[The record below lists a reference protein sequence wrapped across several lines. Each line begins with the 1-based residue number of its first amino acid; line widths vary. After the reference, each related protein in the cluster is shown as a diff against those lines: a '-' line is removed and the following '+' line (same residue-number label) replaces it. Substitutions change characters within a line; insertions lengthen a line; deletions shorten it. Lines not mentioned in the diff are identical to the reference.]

1 MAGSYVLP
9 QVRVFQ
15 EFAETPN
22 DVTQN
27 LNPFVIGPN
36 YQLMRYSSAD
46 ERVDC
51 TKGDY
56 AGAALTLKWA
66 KGVDGSKVDT
76 SYFKVTLTDAYAKLG
91 DPGTAKCLDAGD
103 GVEFGTKFEFTHAA
117 GKSLTGADSE
127 KLILGAAV
135 KAGDYLGYTSGGKT
149 VYTKILKISMGTPG
163 DETAEV
169 TATESTGTFKVGVA
183 EYTGEKPVTVK
194 LTVKDGKMTW
204 ASSISGISSSSAQV
218 IIKGTAIGLG
228 LGLTVTPMD
237 VKDGKYVVTVK
248 VADSYDSDTVTVAD
262 LVPAKT
268 TAFAIYRRIDSV
280 ELDDSQLT
288 VTGDGV
294 VIDASA
300 TVKIGSNDCQVAQAK
315 AYLTQRNFT
324 TEYTDGVYSVSS
336 DSDVI
341 EKLGA
346 ISPDNPLAYAAHVM
360 LLNCSSVA
368 IRFIAVESDDY
379 EGYAKALDRASV
391 TTDVY
396 AFCPLTE
403 DRTIIDAVV
412 AHCKNMSTA
421 EEKSWRIAFFSM
433 PTEGETDVTPT
444 DADGVA
450 LKCTVKDN
458 VLTCTGATFSTT
470 VRSGDSVTVV
480 NSTGT
485 AIATTVDV
493 VQSNTTL
500 KLVDNVASATT
511 ASAFT
516 ITHKLG
522 QAEYVAAIA
531 ATSEGFKDRRAYN
544 VFPNRLRN
552 SDGEYVSGMYGAA
565 AVCALACSVA
575 PQQPITN
582 VEIKGFTDLP
592 DVYSKYNKE
601 ELNTIAAGGTL
612 ILMQD
617 KIGGSVYVRHQISTA
632 YSDGNL
638 NTTELSLTKNLDS
651 ISYYFAN
658 RFAPYIGRYNVT
670 DDLLTELKGVLLD
683 GLTYL
688 ETSTETNR
696 LVGPQ
701 VLADGT
707 EITSVYRS
715 DEKDKVYADVAL
727 SLPAPFNNFDLR
739 LQVI

>member
-36 YQLMRYSSAD
+36 YQLMRYSSKD

-51 TKGDY
+51 TNGDY
-56 AGAALTLKWA
+56 TGAALKLAWA
-66 KGVDGSKVDT
+66 PGVTGSKVDE
-76 SYFKVTLTDAYAKLG
+76 SYFKVTLENAYVKLG
-91 DPGTAKCLDAGD
+91 EPGTVTCLDAED
-103 GVEFGTKFEFTHAA
+103 GATVGTKFEFAH
-117 GKSLTGADSE
+117 DSGVS
-127 KLILGAAV
+127 ILSDVAV

-149 VYTKILKISMGTPG
+149 TYTKILSISMGTPQADSG
-163 DETAEV
+163 EV
-169 TATESTGTFKVGVA
+169 VATTSSSLLTVDVSGYK
-183 EYTGEKPVTVK
+183 GEKPATVTLRVN
-194 LTVKDGKMTW
+194 DASKMTW
-204 ASSISGISSSSAQV
+204 TSGVKGLSNTVGETIAASTPIDV
-218 IIKGTAIGLG
+218 GLG
-228 LGLTVTPMD
+228 LKVTFSTLTPGKYTVTLKVSD
-237 VKDGKYVVTVK
+237 V
-248 VADSYDSDTVTVAD
+248 YDADTVTVAD
-262 LVPAKT
+262 NVPKNPT
-268 TAFAIYRRIDSV
+268 GVGIYRHVDSV
-280 ELDDSQLT
+280 ELSDDQLSL
-288 VTGDGV
+288 VEDGV
-294 VIDASA
+294 QVQASA
-300 TVKIGSNDCQVAQAK
+300 TVKVGAKDCQVDKAK

-324 TEYTDGVYSVSS
+324 TAYTDGVYSVSS
-336 DSDVI
+336 DADVI

-346 ISPDNPLAYAAHVM
+346 VSPDNPLAYAAHVM

-368 IRFIAVESDDY
+368 IRFIAVESDDA

-403 DRTIIDAVV
+403 DRTIIDNVV
-412 AHCKNMSTA
+412 AHCKSMSTA

-433 PTEGETDVTPT
+433 PTAGETDVTPR
-444 DADGVA
+444 DEDGVA
-450 LKCTVKDN
+450 RKCTVTGK
-458 VLTCTGATFSTT
+458 VLTCANASFTDA
-470 VRSGDSVTVV
+470 VRAGDEVVVV
-480 NSTGT
+480 NTKGASV
-485 AIATTVDV
+485 ATTVASV
-493 VQSNTTL
+493 KSNTDL
-500 KLVDNVASATT
+500 RLVDDVPDAGSAC
-511 ASAFT
+511 SFT

-522 QAEYVAAIA
+522 KAEYVAAIA
-531 ATSEGFKDRRAYN
+531 ATSESFKNRRAYN

-582 VEIKGFTDLP
+582 VEINGFTDLP
-592 DVYSKYNKE
+592 DVYSKYSKE

-670 DDLLTELKGVLLD
+670 DDLLAELKAVLTD

-688 ETSTETNR
+688 ETATETNR

-707 EITSVYRS
+707 EITSVYRA
-715 DEKDKVYADVAL
+715 DEKDKVYANVAL